1 LLLTFF
7 CKRCKITEQNNL
19 FEGEFLLKK
28 ILGLGLSFCI
38 VAILTGCSGT
48 TNSSK
53 SSTESKSSH
62 SAISTSK
69 KKTTTVNSS
78 VSKTSTSNRD
88 ATSASSSTAS
98 KAVWNTSKNE
108 QLATYMASFS
118 SEMDQQYVAYTPGN
132 SVNYYGI
139 QAPDELL
146 GTTRTTLVAVN
157 DAVISTGWSDSGES
171 AKDYTIVACYSDAID
186 AGNRAKSAH
195 LYFFAFHNGQP
206 VVLVT
211 EQNQGA
217 NDGALHFT
225 ETQNQELKAA
235 YAKIVGQAISSTSS
249 TATVVTIENAQQA
262 IDFLK
267 ARLDYDDDIIYQ
279 PVTSTD
285 SSFQIQLISQSLRA
299 QGGSGTVDQY
309 RVTRDG
315 QYFEGA
321 N

>member
-1 LLLTFF
+1 
-7 CKRCKITEQNNL
+7 
-19 FEGEFLLKK
+19 
-28 ILGLGLSFCI
+28 
-38 VAILTGCSGT
+38 
-48 TNSSK
+48 
-53 SSTESKSSH
+53 
-62 SAISTSK
+62 
-69 KKTTTVNSS
+69 
-78 VSKTSTSNRD
+78 
-88 ATSASSSTAS
+88 
-98 KAVWNTSKNE
+98 
-108 QLATYMASFS
+108 
-118 SEMDQQYVAYTPGN
+118 MDQQYVAYTPGS

-146 GTTRTTLVAVN
+146 NTARTTLVAVN

-171 AKDYTIVACYSDAID
+171 VKDYTIVACYSDAID
-186 AGNRAKSAH
+186 AGNRSKSAH
-195 LYFFAFHNGQP
+195 LYFFTFHNGQP

-217 NDGALHFT
+217 SDGALHFT
-225 ETQNQELKAA
+225 ETQNQELKTA
-235 YAKIVGQAISSTSS
+235 YAKITGQTVSSTSS
-249 TATVVTIENAQQA
+249 TATVIAIENAQQA

-285 SSFQIQLISQSLRA
+285 SSFHIQLISQSLRA
-299 QGGSGTVDQY
+299 QGGSGAVDQY